1 VATAGGLVFVGTS
14 SDRKVRA
21 RDAATGKVLWEH
33 QLDAASE
40 GVPIVYTEAGKEY
53 VVFPV
58 GGDGL
63 FPPKLGQPKPGPNRY
78 VAFALPSKK

>member
-21 RDAATGKVLWEH
+21 RDAATGQVLWEQ

-40 GVPIVYTEAGKEY
+40 GVPAVYEAGGKEY
-53 VVFPV
+53 VVFAV

-63 FPPKLGQPKPGPNRY
+63 FPPKLGQPKPGANRY
-78 VAFALPSKK
+78 VAYALPSGK